1 MKLIFSFYAFIFF
14 LVGCSGVSESPI
26 KISDFNNDIPVKN
39 LGMRLIDLPYG
50 LHSMEPS
57 LDEAQE
63 IFIAVHGGNSEGY
76 EWIYPLKKINTKSRH
91 IYFYRWPDKRCFQKS
106 VKKLEDEIS
115 NILNEDG
122 SIKKITLIGHSYGG
136 ILVTH
141 LLKNWN
147 LKMPVEI
154 HVVASP
160 LLGTSMLNSMCGYE
174 PISALPKN
182 SIFYEWRTQQQ
193 LDNVFKDFNKDPQ
206 KIELK
211 ESIVTILPETYKGN
225 RLGHNWS
232 ISWVADE
239 AF

>member
-1 MKLIFSFYAFIFF
+1 MKLIFFFHALIFF
-14 LVGCSGVSESPI
+14 LAGCSGVSESPI
-26 KISDFNNDIPVKN
+26 KISDFKNDIPVKN

-91 IYFYRWPDKRCFQKS
+91 MYFYRWPDNSCYQNS

-115 NILNEDG
+115 DILNEDG

-147 LKMPVEI
+147 LKIPLEI

-182 SIFYEWRTQQQ
+182 SVFYEWRTQQQ
-193 LDNVFKDFNKDPQ
+193 LDNVFKDYNEDPQ

-211 ESIVTILPETYKGN
+211 ASIVTILPETYKGN

>member
-1 MKLIFSFYAFIFF
+1 MKYCLSFFVFIF
-14 LVGCSGVSESPI
+14 LLAGCGDDSLSPI
-26 KISDFNNDIPVKN
+26 KISDFKNDISVKN

-50 LHSMEPS
+50 LNSMES
-57 LDEAQE
+57 NLDEVEE

-76 EWIYPLKKINTKSRH
+76 EWIYPLKKINTKLRH
-91 IYFYRWPDKRCFQKS
+91 MYFYRWPDNNCFQNS
-106 VKKLEDEIS
+106 AKKLKDEIIQ
-115 NILNEDG
+115 ILNEDD

-147 LKMPVEI
+147 LTTPLEI
-154 HVVASP
+154 HVVATP
-160 LLGTSMLNSMCGYE
+160 LLGTPMLNSICGYQ
-174 PISALPKN
+174 PISFIPKN
-182 SIFYEWRTQQQ
+182 SVLYEWRTQHQ
-193 LDNVFKDFNKDPQ
+193 LDNVFKDLSEDPQ
-206 KIELK
+206 QIELK
-211 ESIVTILPETYKGN
+211 ESYVTTLPETYKSN

>member
-1 MKLIFSFYAFIFF
+1 MKYIHSFFVFIF
-14 LVGCSGVSESPI
+14 LLLGCSDNSLPPI
-26 KISDFNNDIPVKN
+26 KINDFKNDIPVKN

-50 LHSMEPS
+50 LNSMEQS
-57 LDEAQE
+57 RDEVQE

-91 IYFYRWPDKRCFQKS
+91 IYFYRWPDQNCFQNSAQSLKN
-106 VKKLEDEIS
+106 EITE
-115 NILNEDG
+115 ILNQDD
-122 SIKKITLIGHSYGG
+122 SITKIILMGHSYGG
-136 ILVTH
+136 ILVAH

-147 LKMPVEI
+147 LTTPLEI

-160 LLGTSMLNSMCGYE
+160 LLGTAMLNLMCGYE
-174 PISALPKN
+174 PILAIPKK
-182 SIFYEWRTQQQ
+182 SVLYEWRTQQQ
-193 LDNVFKDFNKDPQ
+193 LDNVYKDFNEDPQ
-206 KIELK
+206 RIELQ
-211 ESIVTILPETYKGN
+211 ESFVTTLPETYKGN